1 MEIKL
6 LVNDTEVKLTEFPK
20 EIIIR
25 TILGMLSALH
35 GVKEIK
41 SVEIHI
47 E

>member
-6 LVNDTEVKLTEFPK
+6 LINGTDVTLTEFPK
-20 EIIIR
+20 DIIIR
-25 TILGMLSALH
+25 TILGMLSALR

-47 E
+47 Q